1 MNTNSKHI
9 FRFDNVLDLE
19 VCNALSKLVID
30 SKAGAEIKDAKNMP
44 WHEGDTLEWH
54 NLPDNKLTFKIKAY
68 RFDLCKII
76 EQCFGEVVFPEYTTV
91 VLWKKG
97 RSHPRH
103 KDNGYPQD
111 GNIYKN
117 RVYTSIT
124 YLNEGYIG
132 GETFI
137 KTEHGT
143 DYISVPKTGTTV
155 IFPSDESAE
164 HGVYEVKEGLRVT
177 LPIWFCTNSDAS
189 EGMRLRNDPTY

>member
-1 MNTNSKHI
+1 MLTESKHI
-9 FRFDNVLDLE
+9 FRFDSALDLE
-19 VCNALSKLVID
+19 VCDALSRLAID
-30 SKAGAEIKDAKNMP
+30 LKGTTEIKNPKNMP
-44 WHEGDTLEWH
+44 WHDGDTLEWFT
-54 NLPDNKLTFKIKAY
+54 LPDTGLVAKIKEY
-68 RFDLCKII
+68 RFKVCQLV
-76 EQCFGEVVFPEYTTV
+76 EQSFGRVVFPEYTAV
-91 VLWKKG
+91 VLWKKS

-103 KDNGYPQD
+103 KDNGYPSD
-111 GNIYKN
+111 GDTLKN

-143 DYISVPKTGTTV
+143 DYISVPKTGAIV

-177 LPIWFCTNSDAS
+177 LPIWFCTDRNAS
-189 EGMRLRNDPTY
+189 EGKKIKNDPTY